1 MDLVTSDVE
10 IQGEVGPLAELKRKE
25 KYVGKVVKI
34 TLAGAIIDIGI
45 GIPGVVHISQ
55 LKDEP
60 VNRVEDVVQVG
71 QEVDVWVKRVFPKK
85 SRVELTMVK
94 PLEMEWR
101 EIEPDMV
108 VKGKVVRL
116 EKYGAFIDIGA
127 ERPGLVHISEMS
139 HSYVKGPEEVV
150 KEGDEVEVKVLQ
162 VSRKKKQ
169 IKLSMKALIE
179 PPAAAEKP
187 AAGGKRGGRGK
198 SNEAG
203 HEKAQV
209 AEASQ
214 SGEGE
219 EQEYVPTAMEIA
231 WRRAMERSQDDDK
244 TRREKSEKT
253 QKAEADDY
261 LARTLES
268 RPNS

>member
-1 MDLVTSDVE
+1 MDLVSSDVE

-55 LKDEP
+55 LKEEP

-85 SRVELTMVK
+85 NRVELTMVR
-94 PLEMEWR
+94 PLELEWR

-150 KEGDEVEVKVLQ
+150 REGDEVEVKVLQ

-169 IKLSMKALIE
+169 IKLSMKALVE
-179 PPAAAEKP
+179 PPAPAEKP
-187 AAGGKRGGRGK
+187 AGGGRRGSRGK
-198 SNEAG
+198 STDVADEKTQAG
-203 HEKAQV
+203 DANQ
-209 AEASQ
+209 AGDA
-214 SGEGE
+214 E

-231 WRRAMERSQDDDK
+231 WRKAMERSQDDDK
-244 TRREKSEKT
+244 SRREKNDKGK
-253 QKAEADDY
+253 KAETDDY
-261 LARTLES
+261 LSRTLES
-268 RPNS
+268 RPSG